1 MTEGYIYILFNRA
14 FQNDQYKIGKTTTT
28 PEDARGKYPG

>member
-1 MTEGYIYILFNRA
+1 MTEEYIYILFNRA

-28 PEDARGKYPG
+28 PGARGKYPG